1 MIGTTVRHYRIVEKI
16 GEGGMGEV
24 YRAEDA
30 SLNRSV
36 ALKFLPEHLQED
48 EVARKRFLREAESVA
63 ALEHPYICNIKEV
76 SRTDDGQDFIVMEYV
91 EGQTLKER
99 LEEEGPLQLGE
110 ALRISTEVA
119 DALEMAH
126 GKGIVHRDLKPSN
139 IMLTPQGHAKVM
151 DFGLAKRVITD
162 EGTEQDLTSGITKE
176 GATLGTPAYMSPEQV
191 RTDPVDSR
199 SDLFSLGIVLYEMLT
214 GVHPFLRASSVE
226 TMGAIL
232 YEDPEPLG
240 EHLPDS
246 PELLRSTVSQL
257 LIKNPE
263 ARLQTI
269 EQLSSRL
276 IEISSGQD
284 ELRLAAFIRSRL
296 GRRIALGLVAILVS
310 LFIGQ
315 RLTQGV
321 DHPLVSSI
329 AVLPMVNLS
338 GDPEQEYFVDGLT
351 DELTTSLSKI
361 SSLKVMSQSAARR
374 FRDSEMSPAEIAREL
389 GVEALVTGSI
399 LREGDQVRV
408 AAQLVDPSTGRNFWA
423 QTFERN
429 LTSVM
434 ALYGEVTQ
442 AIANEIQV
450 TLTPDEESRIAD
462 TQEVNP
468 EAYDAYLQGV
478 SHWKKLTPEGI
489 DLARRYFALSIEKD
503 STFALAHV
511 GMSSV
516 WAGRGQMG
524 LVSPQE
530 ARSKS
535 NEFVRRAIELDDG
548 LAEAHQRLAGHLT
561 WAEWEWDE
569 AWDHWRRALAINPNN
584 AMLNA
589 YYAHFLCIMGLPE
602 DALPFAERS
611 LGLDPFSALYQAL
624 YGVTLVFNRRY
635 DDAIVAATAAREI
648 DPTMPVDARRNAYI
662 ASGMREEQLTHQR
675 ESIADDPERV
685 AALERG
691 LAEGGYE
698 GAQLAIADLLAS
710 QYGREGYRSFR
721 AMDIASRYLEGGD
734 LDRAM
739 DWFERAVEVK
749 DPNMP
754 YIGLPTFDA
763 IRAHPRYPGLI
774 QRMNFPEEVMARYLN
789 EVRGG
794 QTTESRHRGY
804 SGASI
809 SRGQLSAGRSVPG
822 ARLVVEGREARWP

>member
-48 EVARKRFLREAESVA
+48 EVARKRFLREAESAA

-162 EGTEQDLTSGITKE
+162 EGTEQDMTSGITKE

-257 LIKNPE
+257 LTKNPE

-321 DHPLVSSI
+321 DNPLVSSI

-338 GDPEQEYFVDGLT
+338 GDPEQEYFVDGMT

-361 SSLKVMSQSAARR
+361 SSLKVTSLSAARR

-408 AAQLVDPSTGRNFWA
+408 AAQLVDPSTERNFWA

-478 SHWKKLTPEGI
+478 FHWKKLTPEGL
-489 DLARRYFALSIEKD
+489 DLAQQYFELAMEKD
-503 STFALAHV
+503 STFALAYV
-511 GMSSV
+511 GLSRV
-516 WAGRGQMG
+516 WGGRGQMG
-524 LVSPQE
+524 LASPQE
-530 ARSKS
+530 AGSKA

-548 LAEAHQRLAGHLT
+548 LAEAHHALASHLT
-561 WAEWEWDE
+561 WSQWLWDE
-569 AWDHWRRALAINPNN
+569 AWDHWRRALAINPND

-589 YYAHFLCIMGLPE
+589 YYAHFLCVMGLPE

-611 LGLDPFSALYQAL
+611 LVLDPFSALYQAL
-624 YGVTLVFNRRY
+624 FGMTLVFNRRY
-635 DDAIVAATAAREI
+635 DEAIVAATAAREI
-648 DPTMPVDARRNAYI
+648 DPTVPVDARQSAYI
-662 ASGMREEQLTHQR
+662 ASGMREEQLTNQR
-675 ESIADDPERV
+675 ERIADDPERV

-710 QYGREGYRSFR
+710 QYGREGYGSFR
-721 AMDIASRYLEGGD
+721 AWGIGLRYLDGGD

-739 DWFERAVEVK
+739 DWFERAVEAK

-774 QRMNFPEEVMARYLN
+774 RRMNFPEEVIARYLN
-789 EVRGG
+789 EVR
-794 QTTESRHRGY
+794 
-804 SGASI
+804 
-809 SRGQLSAGRSVPG
+809 
-822 ARLVVEGREARWP
+822 